1 MFETSV
7 VRVRAQAARG
17 RFSLLT
23 VSVIAHTA
31 IIFGTVAISIASV
44 DFPPTA
50 PDEYARAPVFDTV
63 QIPPPLGN
71 PDGGAPPRRP
81 EQQQQ
86 QQRPTPVQPAQT
98 TAPAVMPETVTPVE
112 TQSTGNGD
120 PLASGTGTVTGPIGV
135 PWGVEGSPGEL
146 DAPPVVVAPPRVEER
161 IYEAHEVRRPVIL
174 TKVEPRY
181 PQSMMRAGLPA
192 TVVVRC
198 IIDKSGRVRDAE
210 VIVPA
215 MPPFNAEVLRAVAQ
229 WRFTPGMLNGQ
240 PVETYMNLTVK
251 FEVKR

>member
-7 VRVRAQAARG
+7 VRARAQAARG

-23 VSVIAHTA
+23 VSVVAHTA
-31 IIFGTVAISIASV
+31 IIVGVVAISIASV
-44 DFPPTA
+44 DFPATA
-50 PDEYARAPVFDTV
+50 PDEYARAPVFATV

-71 PDGGAPPRRP
+71 PNGGAPPRRP

-86 QQRPTPVQPAQT
+86 QRPAPAQPSQT
-98 TAPAVMPETVTPVE
+98 TAPPVVPENVTPVE
-112 TQSTGNGD
+112 TQSNGNGD
-120 PLASGTGTVTGPIGV
+120 TLTSGTGTEPGPIGV
-135 PWGVEGSPGEL
+135 PWGDPDSPGEL
-146 DAPPVVVAPPRVEER
+146 DAPPVVAAPPRVEER
-161 IYEAHEVRRPVIL
+161 VYEAHEVKRPVIL

-181 PQSMMRAGLPA
+181 PQAMMKAGLPA

-198 IIDKSGRVRDAE
+198 IIDKKGHVRDAE

-215 MPPFNAEVLRAVAQ
+215 MPPFNAEVLKAVGQ

-240 PVETYMNLTVK
+240 PVDTYMNLTVR